1 MGPDAAFLA
10 VLALTSMASTAASA
24 AKCDS
29 RDVSEAERSF
39 KNCVESAQSG
49 VMQRVSAADAD
60 AVDVCN
66 SLDNMLAVCQ
76 EQKERLAECKGQAH
90 AQKIRDGMRDNRTQL
105 RLYPS
110 NPQQSLKHELPFFDK
125 SIFPPTLERFG
136 IIQEVLL

>member
-1 MGPDAAFLA
+1 MSNAAAATA
-10 VLALTSMASTAASA
+10 VLALLALTSTLAASAASA

-90 AQKIRDGMRDNRTQL
+90 AQKIRDDGGSNR
-105 RLYPS
+105 S
-110 NPQQSLKHELPFFDK
+110 NPVLFLYFESRKLPDL
-125 SIFPPTLERFG
+125 SC
-136 IIQEVLL
+136 EVLLE

>member
-1 MGPDAAFLA
+1 MGNAAAATA
-10 VLALTSMASTAASA
+10 VLALLALTSTLSASA

-90 AQKIRDGMRDNRTQL
+90 AQKIRDDGGSNR
-105 RLYPS
+105 P
-110 NPQQSLKHELPFFDK
+110 NPVANS
-125 SIFPPTLERFG
+125 
-136 IIQEVLL
+136 

>member
-1 MGPDAAFLA
+1 MQVQIGRRDDRKLYSYLQYGTKGRGKMSNSAAATA
-10 VLALTSMASTAASA
+10 VLALLALTSTLSASAASA

-39 KNCVESAQSG
+39 KNCVESAQTG

-90 AQKIRDGMRDNRTQL
+90 AQKIRDGLMNNQTQ
-105 RLYPS
+105 S
-110 NPQQSLKHELPFFDK
+110 
-125 SIFPPTLERFG
+125 
-136 IIQEVLL
+136 